1 MANLPQLTLINFN
14 KSGYKRVIGTYLQFS
29 VLPLLWFLVVFPH
42 PLVLVLEEFLPLFLV
57 SFLIIFSFAVIFP
70 AFRIMRRPQPLMQ
83 KTTKYFIFRPRTLL
97 PRLTLTY
104 FNVKI

>member
-14 KSGYKRVIGTYLQFS
+14 KSGYKRVIGTYLQFT
-29 VLPLLWFLVVFPH
+29 VLPLPWFFVVLPH
-42 PLVLVLEEFLPLFLV
+42 PLVVVLEEFLPQFLV
-57 SFLIIFSFAVIFP
+57 SFLIIFSFGGCFP
-70 AFRIMRRPQPLMQ
+70 AFRIMRRLPPLMQ
-83 KTTKYFIFRPRTLL
+83 KTTKYFIFRPRALL